1 MNEEARLYP
10 AVKDF
15 FTGRGYAVR
24 SEVNGCDVVARRGDE
39 LVIVELKARVN
50 LSLILQGVDRKQIA
64 DAVYLAVPAPRRP
77 RRERWSQVVR
87 LCRLLGLGLLA
98 VTVWRGGSR
107 VDVACEPQP
116 SRAGKGARRRR
127 LLEEFSGRSGDY
139 NVGGST
145 RRPLVTAYR
154 EEALRIAHYLS
165 GRAQAPLRAIREE
178 AGAARA
184 ASILQKN
191 YYGWF
196 RRVSRGVYALTAAG
210 ERALEEFRDVVI
222 HFNEKPQR
230 IEYRRGSILR
240 GGD

>member
-1 MNEEARLYP
+1 MKEEARLYP
-10 AVKDF
+10 AVKEF
-15 FTGRGYAVR
+15 FAGRGYAVR
-24 SEVNGCDVVARRGDE
+24 SEVHGCDVVACRGDE

-50 LSLILQGVDRKQIA
+50 LSLILQGVDRKQITG
-64 DAVYLAVPAPRRP
+64 AVYLAVPAPRRP

-98 VTVWRGGSR
+98 VTVGRGGSR
-107 VDVACEPQP
+107 VDVACEPEP
-116 SRAGKGARRRR
+116 SRARSGARRRR
-127 LLEEFSGRSGDY
+127 LLEEFSRRSGDY

-154 EEALRIAHYLS
+154 EEALRVAHYLS
-165 GRAQAPLRAIREE
+165 GRGEASLRAIREE

-196 RRVSRGVYALTAAG
+196 RRVSRGVYALTALG
-210 ERALEEFRDVVI
+210 EQALEDFRDVVRD
-222 HFNEKPQR
+222 FEAAPEG
-230 IEYRRGSILR
+230 IE
-240 GGD
+240 